1 MSETNRT
8 DIYVRKNVHLFCPSL
23 LSQKVELQD
32 FENHADDKEKQAEE
46 KAHIQYITANV
57 FG

>member
-1 MSETNRT
+1 M
-8 DIYVRKNVHLFCPSL
+8 HLFCPSL